1 MTEEV
6 PVYSAV
12 AMAGLGWLP
21 DTLLSRSIIIR
32 MRRRLKTEK
41 VEPFRQ
47 RIHVREGQAIG
58 CRLSLWAKSVLKD
71 AEAARPEMPAGV
83 EDRQADAWEP
93 LLVVADLAGG
103 DWPRRAREAAV
114 ALVTVARETPVSLN
128 LRLLEDLRTVFLN
141 RLVAIEQAQPH
152 GLNTKTILDDLCA
165 LEDSPW
171 QTINKGERLSP
182 DQLSR
187 RLRDYS
193 VKRTNLR
200 LTPGVREQSKGYPIA
215 LLADAWR
222 RYLSLVPCDAV
233 PPVTKPTLECY
244 FEIAPGTGGTEVT
257 LPQEEREGSPEVDM
271 TRVEQLATWW
281 RKRMG
286 QLLGELSP
294 ALAEEQARKE
304 LRETLA
310 NEVADTALD
319 TEVGRVVKAANKPKA
334 KRVTS

>member
-1 MTEEV
+1 
-6 PVYSAV
+6 
-12 AMAGLGWLP
+12 
-21 DTLLSRSIIIR
+21 
-32 MRRRLKTEK
+32 
-41 VEPFRQ
+41 
-47 RIHVREGQAIG
+47 
-58 CRLSLWAKSVLKD
+58 LWAKAVLKD
-71 AEAARPEMPAGV
+71 AEAARPEMPVGV

-93 LLVVADLAGG
+93 LLVVADLARGE
-103 DWPRRAREAAV
+103 WPQKAREAAV

-152 GLNTKTILDDLCA
+152 GLGTKTILDDLCA

-193 VKRTNLR
+193 VKRSNLR
-200 LTPGVREQSKGYPIA
+200 LTPGVREQTKGYPIA
-215 LLADAWR
+215 PLADAWR
-222 RYLSLVPCDAV
+222 RYLPLIACDAV
-233 PPVTKPTLECY
+233 PTVTPVTKPALEGY
-244 FEIAPGTGGTEVT
+244 FEIAPGTEGTEGT
-257 LPQEEREGSPEVDM
+257 MPREEREESPRLDAA
-271 TRVEQLATWW
+271 RIKQLAKWW

-310 NEVADTALD
+310 NEVLETAIEA
-319 TEVGRVVKAANKPKA
+319 EVGRIVKAAQTSSKPNG
-334 KRVTS
+334 